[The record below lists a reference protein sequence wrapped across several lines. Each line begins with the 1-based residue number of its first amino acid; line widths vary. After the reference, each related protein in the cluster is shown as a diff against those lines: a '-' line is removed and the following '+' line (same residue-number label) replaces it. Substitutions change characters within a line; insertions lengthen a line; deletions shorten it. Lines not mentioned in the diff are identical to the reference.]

1 MPVPACPLW
10 TRREECAEQEAG
22 PQAAATW
29 EEVGSGSSWSLSR
42 KTFIPASAPQ
52 SRQGSCPTGRAVLL
66 PGCSL
71 LPDVLGAAWVPR
83 RRRRVPPG
91 AEKHSGG
98 FWAPSLG
105 TLCVLRASPADPC
118 ANPPVRLPTHGCLFQ
133 RPVLVGYFLLNSG
146 KFAVSFFMV
155 PVDFENSEAGFLNEP
170 GIH

>member
-1 MPVPACPLW
+1 MPVPTCLLW
-10 TRREECAEQEAG
+10 TLREECAELEAG

-118 ANPPVRLPTHGCLFQ
+118 ANARVRLPTH
-133 RPVLVGYFLLNSG
+133 PM
-146 KFAVSFFMV
+146 AVSKT
-155 PVDFENSEAGFLNEP
+155 SAR
-170 GIH
+170 GIFSLKLWEICRKLLHGAC